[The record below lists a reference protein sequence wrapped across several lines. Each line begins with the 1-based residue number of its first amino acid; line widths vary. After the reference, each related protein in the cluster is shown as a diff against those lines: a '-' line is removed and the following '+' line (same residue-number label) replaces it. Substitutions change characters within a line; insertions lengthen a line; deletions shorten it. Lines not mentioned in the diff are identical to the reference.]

1 MDFLSIN
8 RDVTIGNAHNM
19 VVGLFGH
26 PGAHVL
32 SHAEKENGSENEHV
46 IVQNHC
52 LVGTI
57 VKVPIP
63 TNRHVN
69 CRWFVQLMEL
79 GLHGLTGGDV
89 MDHHVEKGNIEDPA
103 VVLNLWPSMAGDRVV
118 VSDQKPESVSMTK
131 TVLEL
136 MIRSGVSGMIGLHA
150 QPHVLV

>member
-1 MDFLSIN
+1 
-8 RDVTIGNAHNM
+8 M

-69 CRWFVQLMEL
+69 CRWFVQAS
-79 GLHGLTGGDV
+79 TTT
-89 MDHHVEKGNIEDPA
+89 
-103 VVLNLWPSMAGDRVV
+103 NLLII
-118 VSDQKPESVSMTK
+118 KLFLLK
-131 TVLEL
+131 
-136 MIRSGVSGMIGLHA
+136 
-150 QPHVLV
+150 